1 MRDACL
7 LLLTPAALNQRQS
20 RAVLERVGGHG
31 FTPFRQRAHARLSP
45 DAVTAV
51 FQVNKGRIWDTYRY
65 RVLDRLFQAG
75 PAVAV
80 LAAPGGEA
88 ACAQLAGAV
97 QALGFLEGGSG
108 LPLVYVSPTPGRC
121 AEDAAVLVGSGPPE
135 SPEEIALVLD
145 LLESGSPRAEL
156 DRPAV
161 LGRLRCAALLG
172 AWADLDAPGRRL
184 VEASLDGGGGMLA
197 DPAAAEALVA
207 HLRGGERHLLADL
220 LRHDFQSPRPGFAW
234 WRLAR
239 ALAVY
244 GAEPSVWDELTL
256 LGGMVEA

>member
-80 LAAPGGEA
+80 
-88 ACAQLAGAV
+88 

-135 SPEEIALVLD
+135 SPEEIALVLG

-172 AWADLDAPGRRL
+172 AWADLDALGRRL

-220 LRHDFQSPRPGFAW
+220 LRHDFRRPRPGFAW